1 MKALTMTAAAIVFAA
16 SASFAAA
23 QDHGAQ
29 AAQGKPVVQAFEH
42 YEGVRVALSADK
54 LGDVAPHAKQLAAV
68 VESAGGA
75 DAKKHADALVA
86 ATTIEDAR
94 THFGELSTILVP
106 KFQAEAIPG
115 VTAYVCSMVQKPWAQ
130 RGDKIENPYYG
141 KSMLTCGSPLPPK
154 K

>member
-1 MKALTMTAAAIVFAA
+1 MTAAAVMFAA
-16 SASFAAA
+16 FVTFTAA
-23 QDHGAQ
+23 QT
-29 AAQGKPVVQAFEH
+29 KPILQAFEH

-54 LGDVAPHAKQLAAV
+54 LADVAPHARQLAAI
-68 VESAGGA
+68 VEAAGGA
-75 DAKKHADALVA
+75 EAKKHADALVA

-115 VTAYVCSMVQKPWAQ
+115 VTAYVCSMVQKPWVQ

-141 KSMLTCGSPLPPK
+141 KSMLACGTPLPPK
-154 K
+154 SK

>member
-1 MKALTMTAAAIVFAA
+1 MRALTMTATAIVFVT

-23 QDHGAQ
+23 QDHGAH
-29 AAQGKPVVQAFEH
+29 AAQTKPVVQAFEH

-54 LGDVAPHAKQLAAV
+54 LADVAPHAKQLAGIA
-68 VESAGGA
+68 EAAGGA
-75 DAKKHADALVA
+75 EAKTHADALVA

-115 VTAYVCSMVQKPWAQ
+115 VTAYLCSMVQKPWAQ

-141 KSMLTCGSPLPPK
+141 KSMLACGSPLPPK

>member
-1 MKALTMTAAAIVFAA
+1 MTAAAIVFVT

-23 QDHGAQ
+23 QDHGAH
-29 AAQGKPVVQAFEH
+29 AAPKPVVQAFEH

-54 LGDVAPHAKQLAAV
+54 LADVAPHAKQLAAIA
-68 VESAGGA
+68 EAAGGA
-75 DAKKHADALVA
+75 EAKTHADALVA

-115 VTAYVCSMVQKPWAQ
+115 MTAYLCSMVQKPWAQ

-141 KSMLTCGSPLPPK
+141 KSMLACGSPLPPK

>member
-16 SASFAAA
+16 FATFAAA
-23 QDHGAQ
+23 QDHGAH

-54 LGDVAPHAKQLAAV
+54 LADVAPHAKPLAAIA
-68 VESAGGA
+68 EAAGGA
-75 DAKKHADALVA
+75 EAKTHADALVA

-106 KFQAEAIPG
+106 KFQAESIPG

-141 KSMLTCGSPLPPK
+141 QSMLACGSPLPPK

>member
-1 MKALTMTAAAIVFAA
+1 MRTLTLTVAAVVFAA

-23 QDHGAQ
+23 QTT
-29 AAQGKPVVQAFEH
+29 PILQAFEH

-54 LGDVAPHAKQLAAV
+54 LADVAPHAKLLAAIA
-68 VESAGGA
+68 ESAGGA
-75 DAKKHADALVA
+75 EAKKHADALSG

-115 VTAYVCSMVQKPWAQ
+115 VTAYLCSMVQKPWAQ

-141 KSMLTCGSPLPPK
+141 QSMLACGSPLPPK
-154 K
+154 SK